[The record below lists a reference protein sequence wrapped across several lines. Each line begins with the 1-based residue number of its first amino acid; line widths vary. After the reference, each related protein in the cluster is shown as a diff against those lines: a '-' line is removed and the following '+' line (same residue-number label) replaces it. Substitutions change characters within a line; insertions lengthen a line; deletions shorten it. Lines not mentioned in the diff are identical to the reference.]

1 MGIFDFFTKET
12 DRPAEKN
19 KNRVAIGKPINTRE
33 NNGGALQVFRPKE
46 FADLTPIIDALK
58 NNRSVIVYVDKM
70 NKGDD
75 MRAIDILSGAIYA
88 LDGSMMPIEDNVY
101 ICTLDGLTEN

>member
-12 DRPAEKN
+12 ERPAEKSG
-19 KNRVAIGKPINTRE
+19 RQIAIGKPINTRE
-33 NNGGALQVFRPKE
+33 TNGGALQVFRPKE

-58 NNRSVIVYVDKM
+58 HNRSVIVYINQMK
-70 NKGDD
+70 KGDD

-88 LDGSMMPIEDNVY
+88 LDGSMMPIEDSVY
-101 ICTLDGLTEN
+101 ICTLEGLAES